1 MSQATWE
8 VTRFKAENDF
18 EAVRNLAEMNKQ
30 AAMAV
35 AMKLSMPS
43 HLTAVRAA
51 EKAYYLALA
60 VGAEA
65 TGCISSRSYRA
76 WQPE

>member
-51 EKAYYLALA
+51 EKAY
-60 VGAEA
+60 
-65 TGCISSRSYRA
+65 RA
-76 WQPE
+76 GPGNLHRTIGGVSA